1 MTAKICSYNVRGL
14 GNKTKREQIFTWLK
28 EKQFSICLLQETHS
42 GDGTHDLWAKEWGI
56 KSFFSGK
63 KTNGEGVAILINSN
77 LLYTIN
83 GYKEIIVGRLQAVEL
98 TINDKELVILN
109 VYGPNTDD
117 LVYFNTLETYLK
129 ENTDKNI
136 IIGGDFNTV
145 LNIELDKKNG
155 RTDTHK
161 LCRTHLNALTKT
173 YNVIDIWR
181 SKHPTLKQYTWH
193 STNKPPVFCRL
204 DYFLLSDN
212 LVNSVS
218 SCEHRISYK
227 SDHSIV
233 ELNIDVFNFQRG
245 PGYFKLN
252 NSSLL
257 DNQYQESIRKSIT
270 EITTINKDANP
281 NTLWELIKGSIR
293 NETIKYGS
301 MKKKERDRIEQQLTN
316 YIENLNKIMN
326 DTVNNETVDLLEQ
339 QIDSKKTELNTLID
353 KKIEGYILRSKA
365 QVIEEGEKNTKYFAS
380 LEKKRAESKLITR
393 LNIKGKIT
401 TDQNEILKEEKS
413 YYEKL
418 YSKHDLKQ
426 SSYNFFDNN
435 VEKLDEV
442 EQNICEGLLTEQEC
456 AAALKEMKN
465 QKSPGSDGLTTEF
478 YKIFWNNIK
487 QFYISSI
494 NFSYQNGKLT
504 ELQTQS
510 IISLIPKSDKDTSL
524 LENWRPIS
532 LLNVDYKI
540 ATKVIANR
548 VKKILYKIINCSQT
562 GFLKG
567 RYIGENIRLLFE
579 IIEHAEEQEIPG
591 VIFFSDFEKAFD
603 SIDHEFLLKCL
614 KHFNFGDSFINWINL
629 IYSNAK
635 SCVTNN
641 GFHSDFFP
649 IQRGV
654 RQAAPCPHIYS

>member
-1 MTAKICSYNVRGL
+1 M
-14 GNKTKREQIFTWLK
+14 
-28 EKQFSICLLQETHS
+28 
-42 GDGTHDLWAKEWGI
+42 
-56 KSFFSGK
+56 
-63 KTNGEGVAILINSN
+63 
-77 LLYTIN
+77 
-83 GYKEIIVGRLQAVEL
+83 
-98 TINDKELVILN
+98 
-109 VYGPNTDD
+109 
-117 LVYFNTLETYLK
+117 
-129 ENTDKNI
+129 
-136 IIGGDFNTV
+136 
-145 LNIELDKKNG
+145 
-155 RTDTHK
+155 
-161 LCRTHLNALTKT
+161 
-173 YNVIDIWR
+173 
-181 SKHPTLKQYTWH
+181 
-193 STNKPPVFCRL
+193 
-204 DYFLLSDN
+204 
-212 LVNSVS
+212 
-218 SCEHRISYK
+218 
-227 SDHSIV
+227 
-233 ELNIDVFNFQRG
+233 ELNIDVFNFQKG

-252 NSSLL
+252 NSFLL
-257 DNQYQESIRKSIT
+257 DNQYQESIRKSTT

-316 YIENLNKIMN
+316 DIENLNKIMN
-326 DTVNNETVDLLEQ
+326 DTVNNETVYLLEQ

-365 QVIEEGEKNTKYFAS
+365 QVIEEGEKKTKYFAS

-442 EQNICEGLLTEQEC
+442 EQKICEGLLTEQEC

-478 YKIFWNNIK
+478 YTIFWNNIK

-510 IISLIPKSDKDTSL
+510 IISLIPKSDKDTSI
-524 LENWRPIS
+524 LENWRLIS

-591 VIFFSDFEKAFD
+591 MIFFSDFEK
-603 SIDHEFLLKCL
+603 SL
-614 KHFNFGDSFINWINL
+614 
-629 IYSNAK
+629 
-635 SCVTNN
+635 
-641 GFHSDFFP
+641 
-649 IQRGV
+649 
-654 RQAAPCPHIYS
+654 